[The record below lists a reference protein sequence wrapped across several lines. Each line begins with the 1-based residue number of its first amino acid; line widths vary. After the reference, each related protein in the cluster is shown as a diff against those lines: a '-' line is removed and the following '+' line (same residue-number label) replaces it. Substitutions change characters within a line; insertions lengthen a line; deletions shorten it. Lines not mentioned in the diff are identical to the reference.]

1 MYGSISF
8 SYPADDTA
16 DFLCIFHTTTHTWE
30 SQFFTRTNILPFLS
44 SCPYTFYLV
53 ELSRLFHVSTD
64 YLLGTDT
71 SNTLDVSGITER
83 EYQLV
88 YELVQYFRSGH

>member
-1 MYGSISF
+1 MIADKIKSLREKNGLTQSSLAKKLNVTRSSVNAWEMGISVP
-8 SYPADDTA
+8 STSLIVDLA
-16 DFLCIFHTTTHTWE
+16 
-30 SQFFTRTNILPFLS
+30 
-44 SCPYTFYLV
+44 V
-53 ELSRLFHVSTD
+53 LFHVSTD